1 MWFFV
6 FLCPRAISLSPLS
19 TDGSERETVPSVSS
33 FITTVWIYF
42 IALLFERTGNLNQN
56 YLTKTHLVAIVN
68 ARTYGRREQY

>member
-6 FLCPRAISLSPLS
+6 FLWTRAISLSPLS
-19 TDGSERETVPSVSS
+19 TDESEKETVPSVSS

-42 IALLFERTGNLNQN
+42 IALLFERSGNLIQN
-56 YLTKTHLVAIVN
+56 YLRLILVAIVN